1 MNYMLYRPVD
11 VVNGEGVRNVLFLS
25 GCSHACKGCYNRV
38 AWNPKSGHKFTSEL
52 EEQIIK
58 DLQDTKIKRRGIT
71 FTGGDPLFKNNY
83 KEVLRL
89 CKRIKSE
96 CVDKNIWLY
105 TGYTYKEVKEKF
117 FEILDY
123 IDILVDGKFEQ
134 NLYDPSL
141 KFRGSSNQ
149 KIIAIQE
156 A

>member
-11 VVNGEGVRNVLFLS
+11 VVNGEGVRSVLFLS
-25 GCSHACKGCYNRV
+25 GCSHGCKGCYNES
-38 AWNPKSGHKFTSEL
+38 AWNPKSGHKFTLEL
-52 EEQIIK
+52 ENTIIK
-58 DLQDTKIKRRGIT
+58 DLKGNKRRGIT

-83 KEVLRL
+83 KEVLCL

-96 CVDKNIWLY
+96 CADKSIWMY
-105 TGYTYKEVKEKF
+105 TGYTYKEVQEKF
-117 FEILDY
+117 FEILKY
-123 IDILVDGKFEQ
+123 IDVLVDGKFEQ

-149 KIIAIQE
+149 NIIKIQE